1 MNPDVKHGR
10 GHIMRLQSKEVPN
23 HIKHPAKNNSGRI
36 HGHKNYMWMKEHHKF
51 GLSDPMNHQEIAS
64 DKITNTKKITVRTR
78 ITVWAQKV

>member
-1 MNPDVKHGR
+1 
-10 GHIMRLQSKEVPN
+10 
-23 HIKHPAKNNSGRI
+23 
-36 HGHKNYMWMKEHHKF
+36 MWMKEHHKF